1 MSPPKE
7 TKEEMDF
14 IEETLFLINNE
25 SRANYACNLFRLAL
39 VPPSPRYMQLLFIYI
54 YKFIY
59 FFRASYHQTLL
70 QVKSRSPF
78 LPRLV
83 TRNRILNVSGYVR
96 DWHFK
101 CLGVMLYVS
110 VPKV

>member
-1 MSPPKE
+1 M
-7 TKEEMDF
+7 
-14 IEETLFLINNE
+14 
-25 SRANYACNLFRLAL
+25 L
-39 VPPSPRYMQLLFIYI
+39 VICLDGLLFHPHLDICSYSSYIYI